1 MTSDSIDRSEALTG
15 GEGTVVSCW
24 VGSRE
29 DCDDSIAVRFAV
41 SGGVGVME
49 QLANVRDVR

>member
-15 GEGTVVSCW
+15 GEGTVVSW